1 MDDYSVTSLYESKNE
16 WASRLVNILTPLIQ
30 EGIRSIFDEAVKLCV
45 GNKEQDKYLMT
56 FQNLLSRVPKWNP
69 NIIKEETARIKE
81 RSTCGYLEDLITC
94 VHIIHL
100 KCMTVM
106 RVGNKQKKVDIKIP
120 QLADFI
126 HKIYV
131 NTARKVYS
139 NVYIFERGIQPLH
152 TQRNNREFEIIVKE
166 CIYNTIRDN
175 IPVEELIKMYLE
187 DTIEDVVEV
196 TENEEVIQQEPI
208 HSEEDANLSARRRQH
223 HGSTRRRRHRDRV
236 GGSDEQDGGSTNGVN
251 TSDNTASTTI
261 DQLDFVGEL
270 NGTSAIL
277 SNSSLETDN
286 NTSDTTNVYDN
297 NVVKSGGGG
306 GGGGISFGENQ
317 IRTFETDASERKNEY
332 MTHNDDAD
340 DADDDADGDSGRIK
354 IGGDIRLDTLDI
366 HTLNDIQEINAPP
379 LLDDIEV
386 LA

>member
-1 MDDYSVTSLYESKNE
+1 MCFVSYVMDDYSVTSLYESKNE

-30 EGIRSIFDEAVKLCV
+30 EGFRSILDEAVKLCV

-69 NIIKEETARIKE
+69 NIIKEETSRIKE

-106 RVGNKQKKVDIKIP
+106 RVGSKQKKVDIKIP
-120 QLADFI
+120 QLSDFI

-131 NTARKVYS
+131 NSARKLYS
-139 NVYIFERGIQPLH
+139 NVYIFEKGIPPLH

-175 IPVEELIKMYLE
+175 IPVEDLIKMYLE
-187 DTIEDVVEV
+187 ETIEDVVEV
-196 TENEEVIQQEPI
+196 TENEEVIKQEPI
-208 HSEEDANLSARRRQH
+208 ISEEDANLSARRRSHQS
-223 HGSTRRRRHRDRV
+223 STRRRRHRERDRDRV
-236 GGSDEQDGGSTNGVN
+236 SGENGESGSEDVSANPAPIEN
-251 TSDNTASTTI
+251 
-261 DQLDFVGEL
+261 LDFVGEL
-270 NGTSAIL
+270 NGSSSTASIGVDTVSPQTPTS
-277 SNSSLETDN
+277 
-286 NTSDTTNVYDN
+286 
-297 NVVKSGGGG
+297 SGV
-306 GGGGISFGENQ
+306 SFGENEV
-317 IRTFETDASERKNEY
+317 RTFETDASERKNEF
-332 MTHNDDAD
+332 MTDDAD
-340 DADDDADGDSGRIK
+340 ADEDDDSDRLQ
-354 IGGDIRLDTLDI
+354 IGGDIKLDTLDI
-366 HTLNDIQEINAPP
+366 HTLNDIQSINAPP

>member
-30 EGIRSIFDEAVKLCV
+30 EGFRSILEESVKLCV

-69 NIIKEETARIKE
+69 NIIKDETARIKE
-81 RSTCGYLEDLITC
+81 RSSCGYLEDLITC

-120 QLADFI
+120 QLSDFV

-131 NTARKVYS
+131 NSARKLYS

-175 IPVEELIKMYLE
+175 IPVEDLIRMYLE
-187 DTIEDVVEV
+187 ETIEDVVEV
-196 TENEEVIQQEPI
+196 TENEEVIKQEPI
-208 HSEEDANLSARRRQH
+208 ISEEDAALSARRRTH
-223 HGSTRRRRHRDRV
+223 TSSTRRRRHRDRV
-236 GGSDEQDGGSTNGVN
+236 SGEDGGDAG
-251 TSDNTASTTI
+251 DAST
-261 DQLDFVGEL
+261 DAGVGQMDFVGEL
-270 NGTSAIL
+270 NG
-277 SNSSLETDN
+277 SSQEPSPGLDN
-286 NTSDTTNVYDN
+286 NNNNIYVDDTETGTGV
-297 NVVKSGGGG
+297 
-306 GGGGISFGENQ
+306 SFGENQ

-332 MTHNDDAD
+332 MTHDAD
-340 DADDDADGDSGRIK
+340 DADDDDSGRLN
-354 IGGDIRLDTLDI
+354 IGGDIKLDTLDI
-366 HTLNDIQEINAPP
+366 HTLNDTQNINAPP
-379 LLDDIEV
+379 LLDDIEI

>member
-30 EGIRSIFDEAVKLCV
+30 EGFRSIFDEAVKLCV
-45 GNKEQDKYLMT
+45 GSKEQDKYLMT

-69 NIIKEETARIKE
+69 NIIKDETARIKE

-106 RVGNKQKKVDIKIP
+106 RVGTKQKKVDIKIP
-120 QLADFI
+120 QLSDFI

-131 NTARKVYS
+131 NSARKLYS
-139 NVYIFERGIQPLH
+139 NVYIFEKGIQPLH

-175 IPVEELIKMYLE
+175 IPVEDLIKMYLE
-187 DTIEDVVEV
+187 ETIEDVVEV
-196 TENEEVIQQEPI
+196 TENEEVIKQEPI
-208 HSEEDANLSARRRQH
+208 LSEEDADLSASRRAR
-223 HGSTRRRRHRDRV
+223 HGSTRRRRHRDRDRV
-236 GGSDEQDGGSTNGVN
+236 SGQDGGGDGGEDGGGDGSGG
-251 TSDNTASTTI
+251 DTAASI
-261 DQLDFVGEL
+261 GQLDFVGEL
-270 NGTSAIL
+270 NG
-277 SNSSLETDN
+277 SNAPDSVNTN
-286 NTSDTTNVYDN
+286 NELVNDTTDGSG
-297 NVVKSGGGG
+297 SGGGV
-306 GGGGISFGENQ
+306 SFGENQ

-332 MTHNDDAD
+332 MSRDANDAD
-340 DADDDADGDSGRIK
+340 DADDDDDGSGRLN
-354 IGGDIRLDTLDI
+354 IGGDIKLDTLDI
-366 HTLNDIQEINAPP
+366 HTLNDMQNINAPP

>member
-208 HSEEDANLSARRRQH
+208 LSEEDANLSARRRQH

-236 GGSDEQDGGSTNGVN
+236 AGGGGDGGADGDDT
-251 TSDNTASTTI
+251 TTPTI

-270 NGTSAIL
+270 NGSSNLSHDSTSR
-277 SNSSLETDN
+277 
-286 NTSDTTNVYDN
+286 TNDGG
-297 NVVKSGGGG
+297 SGSGGG
-306 GGGGISFGENQ
+306 GGGGISFGENEV
-317 IRTFETDASERKNEY
+317 RTFETDASERKNEH
-332 MTHNDDAD
+332 MIHHDGDGD
-340 DADDDADGDSGRIK
+340 DADDDEGEYGRLK

-366 HTLNDIQEINAPP
+366 HTLNDIQELNAPP

>member
-16 WASRLVNILTPLIQ
+16 WASRLVNILTPLVQ

-69 NIIKEETARIKE
+69 NIIKDETSRIKE

-106 RVGNKQKKVDIKIP
+106 RVGNTQKKVDIKIP
-120 QLADFI
+120 QLNDFV

-196 TENEEVIQQEPI
+196 TENEEVIKQEPI
-208 HSEEDANLSARRRQH
+208 ISEEDANLSARRRTH
-223 HGSTRRRRHRDRV
+223 HGSTRRRRHRDRIT
-236 GGSDEQDGGSTNGVN
+236 GEDGADDDSR
-251 TSDNTASTTI
+251 SADATI

-270 NGTSAIL
+270 NGAASA
-277 SNSSLETDN
+277 SASESESSAAAA
-286 NTSDTTNVYDN
+286 S
-297 NVVKSGGGG
+297 SS
-306 GGGGISFGENQ
+306 GGISFGANEV
-317 IRTFETDASERKNEY
+317 RTFETDSSERKNEY
-332 MTHNDDAD
+332 MTHDAD
-340 DADDDADGDSGRIK
+340 ADADDDDDNSGRLN

-366 HTLNDIQEINAPP
+366 HTLNDIHEINAPP

>member
-16 WASRLVNILTPLIQ
+16 WASRLVNILTPLVQ

-69 NIIKEETARIKE
+69 NIIKDETSRIKE

-106 RVGNKQKKVDIKIP
+106 RVGNTQKKVDIKIP
-120 QLADFI
+120 QLNDFV

-196 TENEEVIQQEPI
+196 TENEEVIKQEPI
-208 HSEEDANLSARRRQH
+208 ISEEDANLSARRRAH
-223 HGSTRRRRHRDRV
+223 HGSTRRRRHRDRIT
-236 GGSDEQDGGSTNGVN
+236 GEDGADDDSR
-251 TSDNTASTTI
+251 SADASI

-270 NGTSAIL
+270 NGAASASASESASA
-277 SNSSLETDN
+277 SNEDYAASS
-286 NTSDTTNVYDN
+286 S
-297 NVVKSGGGG
+297 S
-306 GGGGISFGENQ
+306 GGISFGENEV
-317 IRTFETDASERKNEY
+317 RTFETDSSERKNEY
-332 MTHNDDAD
+332 MTHDA
-340 DADDDADGDSGRIK
+340 DADDDDDNNGRLN

-366 HTLNDIQEINAPP
+366 HTLNDIHEINAPP

>member
-30 EGIRSIFDEAVKLCV
+30 EGFRSILDEAVKLCV

-69 NIIKEETARIKE
+69 NIIKEETERIKE

-120 QLADFI
+120 QLSDFI

-131 NTARKVYS
+131 NSARKLYS
-139 NVYIFERGIQPLH
+139 NVYIFERGIAPLH

-187 DTIEDVVEV
+187 ETIEDVVEV
-196 TENEEVIQQEPI
+196 TENEEVIKQEPI
-208 HSEEDANLSARRRQH
+208 LSEEDANLSARRRTSH
-223 HGSTRRRRHRDRV
+223 SSTRRRRHRERDRV
-236 GGSDEQDGGSTNGVN
+236 SSEEAGAGADADADADAGVDAGAAGVGTGPIEN
-251 TSDNTASTTI
+251 
-261 DQLDFVGEL
+261 LDFVGEL
-270 NGTSAIL
+270 NGSSTDGSGA
-277 SNSSLETDN
+277 SNHN
-286 NTSDTTNVYDN
+286 NGV
-297 NVVKSGGGG
+297 
-306 GGGGISFGENQ
+306 SFGENE

-332 MTHNDDAD
+332 MTRDAD
-340 DADDDADGDSGRIK
+340 ADADAYGDVDDDDSGRLT
-354 IGGDIRLDTLDI
+354 IGGDVKLDTLDI
-366 HTLNDIQEINAPP
+366 HTLNDIQHINAPP

-386 LA
+386 LS

>member
-16 WASRLVNILTPLIQ
+16 WASRLVNILTPLVQ

-69 NIIKEETARIKE
+69 NIIKDETSRIKE

-120 QLADFI
+120 QLADFV

-139 NVYIFERGIQPLH
+139 NVYIFEKGIQPLH
-152 TQRNNREFEIIVKE
+152 IQRNNREFEIIVKE

-196 TENEEVIQQEPI
+196 TESEEVINQEPI
-208 HSEEDANLSARRRQH
+208 LSEEDANLSARRRAH

-236 GGSDEQDGGSTNGVN
+236 SGEEDGAGVGGGGGDGGDESNGAAA
-251 TSDNTASTTI
+251 TAAGSGTI

-270 NGTSAIL
+270 NGS
-277 SNSSLETDN
+277 SNLGNDSSSSSSLAAG
-286 NTSDTTNVYDN
+286 SA
-297 NVVKSGGGG
+297 G
-306 GGGGISFGENQ
+306 GGGGISFGENEV
-317 IRTFETDASERKNEY
+317 RTFETDSSERKNEY
-332 MTHNDDAD
+332 MSHDNDDAD
-340 DADDDADGDSGRIK
+340 DDDDSGSGRLN

-366 HTLNDIQEINAPP
+366 HTLNESQELNAPP

>member
-1 MDDYSVTSLYESKNE
+1 MDDYSITSLYESKNE

-30 EGIRSIFDEAVKLCV
+30 EGFRSILDEAVKLCV

-69 NIIKEETARIKE
+69 NIIKEETERIKE
-81 RSTCGYLEDLITC
+81 KSTCGYLEDLITC

-120 QLADFI
+120 QLTDFI

-131 NTARKVYS
+131 NSARKLYS
-139 NVYIFERGIQPLH
+139 NVYIFERGIAPLH

-187 DTIEDVVEV
+187 ETIEDVVEV
-196 TENEEVIQQEPI
+196 TENEEVIKQEPI
-208 HSEEDANLSARRRQH
+208 LSEEDANLSARRRASH
-223 HGSTRRRRHRDRV
+223 SSTRRRRHRERDRV
-236 GGSDEQDGGSTNGVN
+236 SSED
-251 TSDNTASTTI
+251 DNIEADAGAGAGADRI
-261 DQLDFVGEL
+261 ENLDFVGEL
-270 NGTSAIL
+270 NGSGGNEDEKS
-277 SNSSLETDN
+277 SNSESN
-286 NTSDTTNVYDN
+286 NNGV
-297 NVVKSGGGG
+297 
-306 GGGGISFGENQ
+306 SFGENE
-317 IRTFETDASERKNEY
+317 IRTFETEASERKNEY
-332 MTHNDDAD
+332 MTHDVDAD
-340 DADDDADGDSGRIK
+340 VDADTDDDGRLSIGDDIK
-354 IGGDIRLDTLDI
+354 LDTLDI
-366 HTLNDIQEINAPP
+366 HTLNDIQHINAPP

>member
-16 WASRLVNILTPLIQ
+16 WASRLVNILTPLVQ

-69 NIIKEETARIKE
+69 NIIKDETSRIKE

-106 RVGNKQKKVDIKIP
+106 RVGNTQKKVDIKIP
-120 QLADFI
+120 QLNDFV

-187 DTIEDVVEV
+187 DTIEDIVEV
-196 TENEEVIQQEPI
+196 TENEEVIKQEPI
-208 HSEEDANLSARRRQH
+208 ISEEDANLSARRRTH
-223 HGSTRRRRHRDRV
+223 HGSTRRRRHRDRIT
-236 GGSDEQDGGSTNGVN
+236 GEDGADDDSR
-251 TSDNTASTTI
+251 SADATI

-270 NGTSAIL
+270 NGAASA
-277 SNSSLETDN
+277 SASESESAAAASS
-286 NTSDTTNVYDN
+286 S
-297 NVVKSGGGG
+297 
-306 GGGGISFGENQ
+306 GGISFGENEV
-317 IRTFETDASERKNEY
+317 RTFETDSSERKNEY
-332 MTHNDDAD
+332 MTHDAD
-340 DADDDADGDSGRIK
+340 ADADDDDDNSGRLN

-366 HTLNDIQEINAPP
+366 HTLNDIHEINAPP

>member
-187 DTIEDVVEV
+187 ETIEDVVEV

-208 HSEEDANLSARRRQH
+208 LSEEDANLSARRRQN

-236 GGSDEQDGGSTNGVN
+236 SDQDGGVGGDNA
-251 TSDNTASTTI
+251 SDNASSTPI

-270 NGTSAIL
+270 NGASAIL
-277 SNSSLETDN
+277 SASSTSLDSNTNSN
-286 NTSDTTNVYDN
+286 NRM
-297 NVVKSGGGG
+297 NVVVNDTLERN
-306 GGGGISFGENQ
+306 GGGISFGENQ
-317 IRTFETDASERKNEY
+317 VRTFETDASERKNEY
-332 MTHNDDAD
+332 MTHDDDD
-340 DADDDADGDSGRIK
+340 DADDDEVDVGRLRIGD
-354 IGGDIRLDTLDI
+354 DIRLDTFDI
-366 HTLNDIQEINAPP
+366 HTLNDIQELNAPP
-379 LLDDIEV
+379 VLDDIEV

>member
-69 NIIKEETARIKE
+69 NIIKDETSRIKE

-106 RVGNKQKKVDIKIP
+106 RVGNTQKKVDIKIP
-120 QLADFI
+120 QLNDFV

-131 NTARKVYS
+131 NTARKIYS

-196 TENEEVIQQEPI
+196 TENEEVIKQEPVI
-208 HSEEDANLSARRRQH
+208 SEEDANLSARRRAH

-236 GGSDEQDGGSTNGVN
+236 NGDYENDMNNNNNNNSHSTD
-251 TSDNTASTTI
+251 SMI

-270 NGTSAIL
+270 NGATTAINTEL
-277 SNSSLETDN
+277 SSNNEGYNNADSS
-286 NTSDTTNVYDN
+286 S
-297 NVVKSGGGG
+297 SS
-306 GGGGISFGENQ
+306 GGISFGENEV
-317 IRTFETDASERKNEY
+317 RTFETDSSERKNEY
-332 MTHNDDAD
+332 MTHDAD
-340 DADDDADGDSGRIK
+340 MDADDDDDDDNNSGRLN
-354 IGGDIRLDTLDI
+354 IGGDVRLDTLDI
-366 HTLNDIQEINAPP
+366 HALNDINGINAPP

>member
-16 WASRLVNILTPLIQ
+16 WASRLVNILTPLVQ
-30 EGIRSIFDEAVKLCV
+30 EGFRSILDESVKLCV

-106 RVGNKQKKVDIKIP
+106 RVGSKQKKVDIKIP
-120 QLADFI
+120 QLSDFI

-131 NTARKVYS
+131 NSARKLYS
-139 NVYIFERGIQPLH
+139 NVYIFEKGIPPLH

-175 IPVEELIKMYLE
+175 IPVEDLIKMYLE
-187 DTIEDVVEV
+187 ETIEDVVEV
-196 TENEEVIQQEPI
+196 TENEEVIKQEPI
-208 HSEEDANLSARRRQH
+208 LSEEDANLSARRRTHQS
-223 HGSTRRRRHRDRV
+223 STRRRRHRERDRDRV
-236 GGSDEQDGGSTNGVN
+236 SSEDGDGDGASNN
-251 TSDNTASTTI
+251 TPIEN
-261 DQLDFVGEL
+261 LDFVGEL
-270 NGTSAIL
+270 NGSSSA
-277 SNSSLETDN
+277 SEMTTDDN
-286 NTSDTTNVYDN
+286 NNNNSIATN
-297 NVVKSGGGG
+297 SGV
-306 GGGGISFGENQ
+306 SFGENQ
-317 IRTFETDASERKNEY
+317 VRTFETDSSERINEY
-332 MTHNDDAD
+332 MSH
-340 DADDDADGDSGRIK
+340 DADGDDDGDGDDAGRLK
-354 IGGDIRLDTLDI
+354 IGDDIKLDTLDI
-366 HTLNDIQEINAPP
+366 HTLNDTQNINAPP

>member
-16 WASRLVNILTPLIQ
+16 WASRLVNILTPLVQ
-30 EGIRSIFDEAVKLCV
+30 EGIRSIFDESVKLCV

-69 NIIKEETARIKE
+69 NIIKDETARIKE

-120 QLADFI
+120 QLSDFI

-139 NVYIFERGIQPLH
+139 NVYIFEKGIQPLH

-196 TENEEVIQQEPI
+196 TENEEVINQEPVL
-208 HSEEDANLSARRRQH
+208 SEEDANLSARRRAH
-223 HGSTRRRRHRDRV
+223 HGSTRRRRHRERV
-236 GGSDEQDGGSTNGVN
+236 SGEGDEGDAADAGGSTNDNNNNN
-251 TSDNTASTTI
+251 TI
-261 DQLDFVGEL
+261 GQLDFVGEL
-270 NGTSAIL
+270 NGTTPPPP
-277 SNSSLETDN
+277 NSSG
-286 NTSDTTNVYDN
+286 S
-297 NVVKSGGGG
+297 S
-306 GGGGISFGENQ
+306 GISFGENDV
-317 IRTFETDASERKNEY
+317 RTFETDASERKNEY
-332 MTHNDDAD
+332 MNNNHAD
-340 DADDDADGDSGRIK
+340 DADDDDDDDNGGGRLN
-354 IGGDIRLDTLDI
+354 IGGDIRLDTMDI
-366 HTLNDIQEINAPP
+366 HTLNDVQELNAPP
-379 LLDDIEV
+379 LLDDIEI

>member
-30 EGIRSIFDEAVKLCV
+30 EGFRSIFDEAVKLCV
-45 GNKEQDKYLMT
+45 GSKEQDKYLMT

-69 NIIKEETARIKE
+69 NIIKDETARIKE

-106 RVGNKQKKVDIKIP
+106 RVGTKQKKVDIKIP
-120 QLADFI
+120 QLSDFI

-131 NTARKVYS
+131 NSARKLYS
-139 NVYIFERGIQPLH
+139 NVYIFEKGIQPLH

-175 IPVEELIKMYLE
+175 IPVEDLIKMYLE
-187 DTIEDVVEV
+187 ETIEDVVEV
-196 TENEEVIQQEPI
+196 TENEEVIKQEPI
-208 HSEEDANLSARRRQH
+208 LSKEDADLSASRRAR
-223 HGSTRRRRHRDRV
+223 HGSTRRRRHRDRDRV
-236 GGSDEQDGGSTNGVN
+236 SGQDGGGDGGGDGGEDGSGGGDSGDVV
-251 TSDNTASTTI
+251 TSSI
-261 DQLDFVGEL
+261 GQLDFVGEL
-270 NGTSAIL
+270 NG
-277 SNSSLETDN
+277 SNAPDSVNTN
-286 NTSDTTNVYDN
+286 NE
-297 NVVKSGGGG
+297 VVNDASESGSGSGV
-306 GGGGISFGENQ
+306 SFGENQ
-317 IRTFETDASERKNEY
+317 IRTFETDASEY
-332 MTHNDDAD
+332 MSRDADDAD
-340 DADDDADGDSGRIK
+340 DADDDDGSGRLN
-354 IGGDIRLDTLDI
+354 IGGDIKLDTLDI
-366 HTLNDIQEINAPP
+366 HTLNDTQNINAPP

>member
-30 EGIRSIFDEAVKLCV
+30 EGFRSILDEAVKLCV
-45 GNKEQDKYLMT
+45 GNKEHDKYLMT

-69 NIIKEETARIKE
+69 NIIKEETERIKE

-131 NTARKVYS
+131 NSARKLYS
-139 NVYIFERGIQPLH
+139 NVYIFERGIAPLH

-187 DTIEDVVEV
+187 ETIEDVVEV
-196 TENEEVIQQEPI
+196 TENEEVIKQEPI
-208 HSEEDANLSARRRQH
+208 LSEEDANLSARRRSNH
-223 HGSTRRRRHRDRV
+223 SSTRRRRHRERDRV
-236 GGSDEQDGGSTNGVN
+236 SSEDDIT
-251 TSDNTASTTI
+251 DASAGEGAGAGADRI
-261 DQLDFVGEL
+261 ENLDFVGEL
-270 NGTSAIL
+270 NG
-277 SNSSLETDN
+277 
-286 NTSDTTNVYDN
+286 
-297 NVVKSGGGG
+297 SGGSDGDNGDNGDNGSGG
-306 GGGGISFGENQ
+306 ESNNNGVSFGENE
-317 IRTFETDASERKNEY
+317 IRTFETDANERKNEY
-332 MTHNDDAD
+332 MTHDTDAD
-340 DADDDADGDSGRIK
+340 ADVDADVDDDGRLS
-354 IGGDIRLDTLDI
+354 IGGDIKLDTLDI
-366 HTLNDIQEINAPP
+366 HTLNDIQHINAPP

>member
-30 EGIRSIFDEAVKLCV
+30 EGFRSIFDEAVKLCV
-45 GNKEQDKYLMT
+45 GSKEQDKYLMT

-69 NIIKEETARIKE
+69 NIIKDETSRIKE
-81 RSTCGYLEDLITC
+81 RSSCGYLEDLITC

-106 RVGNKQKKVDIKIP
+106 RVGTKQKKVDIKIP
-120 QLADFI
+120 QLSDFI

-131 NTARKVYS
+131 NSARKLYS
-139 NVYIFERGIQPLH
+139 NVYIFEKGIQPLH

-187 DTIEDVVEV
+187 ETIEDVVEV
-196 TENEEVIQQEPI
+196 TENEEVIKQEPI
-208 HSEEDANLSARRRQH
+208 LSEEDADLSARRRTH
-223 HGSTRRRRHRDRV
+223 HSSTRRRRHRERDRV
-236 GGSDEQDGGSTNGVN
+236 SSEDGGGGGGGGGEGGGGEGGGGEGGTGDVSA
-251 TSDNTASTTI
+251 ASI
-261 DQLDFVGEL
+261 GQLDFVGEL
-270 NGTSAIL
+270 NGSDTPPS
-277 SNSSLETDN
+277 SSSSLVDAAAEG
-286 NTSDTTNVYDN
+286 SS
-297 NVVKSGGGG
+297 SGV
-306 GGGGISFGENQ
+306 SFGENQ
-317 IRTFETDASERKNEY
+317 IRTFETDSSERKNEY
-332 MTHNDDAD
+332 MSRDTDDAD
-340 DADDDADGDSGRIK
+340 DADDDDDGSGRLN
-354 IGGDIRLDTLDI
+354 IGGDIKLDTLDI
-366 HTLNDIQEINAPP
+366 HTLNDTQNINAPP

>member
-30 EGIRSIFDEAVKLCV
+30 EGIRSIFDEAVKLCL

-139 NVYIFERGIQPLH
+139 NVYIFEKGIQPLH

-208 HSEEDANLSARRRQH
+208 LSEEDANLSARRRQH

-236 GGSDEQDGGSTNGVN
+236 GGSGGDGDGDQHGGSGDQDRSNPI
-251 TSDNTASTTI
+251 I

-270 NGTSAIL
+270 NGASELSSVMNTST
-277 SNSSLETDN
+277 SENGNNSS
-286 NTSDTTNVYDN
+286 YDR
-297 NVVKSGGGG
+297 SSSSS
-306 GGGGISFGENQ
+306 GGISFGENQ
-317 IRTFETDASERKNEY
+317 VRTFETDASERKNEY
-332 MTHNDDAD
+332 MTH
-340 DADDDADGDSGRIK
+340 DDDADADEDEADSGRLN

-366 HTLNDIQEINAPP
+366 HSLNEIQEINAPP

>member
-30 EGIRSIFDEAVKLCV
+30 EGFRSILDEAVKLCV

-69 NIIKEETARIKE
+69 NIIKEETTRIKE

-106 RVGNKQKKVDIKIP
+106 RVGSKQKKVDIKIP
-120 QLADFI
+120 QLSDFI

-131 NTARKVYS
+131 NSARKLYS
-139 NVYIFERGIQPLH
+139 NVYIFEKGILPLH

-175 IPVEELIKMYLE
+175 IPVEDLIKMYLE
-187 DTIEDVVEV
+187 ETIEDVVEV
-196 TENEEVIQQEPI
+196 TENEEVIKQEPI
-208 HSEEDANLSARRRQH
+208 LSEEDANLSARRRTH
-223 HGSTRRRRHRDRV
+223 SSTRRRRHRERDRV
-236 GGSDEQDGGSTNGVN
+236 SNEDGDNESGSGGKSESSPIEN
-251 TSDNTASTTI
+251 
-261 DQLDFVGEL
+261 LDFVGEL
-270 NGTSAIL
+270 NGSSALAVSDSEMSSSDTNSIAV
-277 SNSSLETDN
+277 NSSG
-286 NTSDTTNVYDN
+286 V
-297 NVVKSGGGG
+297 
-306 GGGGISFGENQ
+306 SFGENEV
-317 IRTFETDASERKNEY
+317 RTFETDASERKNEY
-332 MTHNDDAD
+332 ASHDD
-340 DADDDADGDSGRIK
+340 DADDDDDESGRIK
-354 IGGDIRLDTLDI
+354 IGGDIKLDTLDI
-366 HTLNDIQEINAPP
+366 HTLNDMQSINAPP

>member
-30 EGIRSIFDEAVKLCV
+30 EGIRSILDEAVKLCV

-69 NIIKEETARIKE
+69 NIIKEETSRIKE

-208 HSEEDANLSARRRQH
+208 LSEEDANISARRRQH

-236 GGSDEQDGGSTNGVN
+236 GGGDGGDGGDGGQDGGSDRDGSNPI
-251 TSDNTASTTI
+251 I

-270 NGTSAIL
+270 NGASEL
-277 SNSSLETDN
+277 SSVTNTANTGNDN
-286 NTSDTTNVYDN
+286 G
-297 NVVKSGGGG
+297 GGGG

-317 IRTFETDASERKNEY
+317 VRTFETDASERKNEY
-332 MTHNDDAD
+332 MTHDDDA
-340 DADDDADGDSGRIK
+340 DADDDEGDSGRLR
-354 IGGDIRLDTLDI
+354 IGDDIRLDTLDI
-366 HTLNDIQEINAPP
+366 HSLNEIQEINAPP

>member
-16 WASRLVNILTPLIQ
+16 WASRLVNILTPLVQ

-69 NIIKEETARIKE
+69 NIIKDETSRIKE

-106 RVGNKQKKVDIKIP
+106 RVGNTQKKVDIKIP
-120 QLADFI
+120 QLNDFV

-196 TENEEVIQQEPI
+196 TENEEVIKQEPI
-208 HSEEDANLSARRRQH
+208 ISEEDANLSARRRTH
-223 HGSTRRRRHRDRV
+223 HGSTRRRRHRDRIT
-236 GGSDEQDGGSTNGVN
+236 GEDGADDDSR
-251 TSDNTASTTI
+251 SADATI

-270 NGTSAIL
+270 NGAASA
-277 SNSSLETDN
+277 SASESGSAAAASS
-286 NTSDTTNVYDN
+286 S
-297 NVVKSGGGG
+297 
-306 GGGGISFGENQ
+306 GGISFGENEV
-317 IRTFETDASERKNEY
+317 RTFETDSSERKNEY
-332 MTHNDDAD
+332 MTHDAD
-340 DADDDADGDSGRIK
+340 ADADDDDDNSGRLN

-366 HTLNDIQEINAPP
+366 HTLNDIHEINAPP

>member
-16 WASRLVNILTPLIQ
+16 WASRLVNILTPLVQ
-30 EGIRSIFDEAVKLCV
+30 EGFRSILDESVKLCV

-106 RVGNKQKKVDIKIP
+106 RVGSKQKKVDIKIP
-120 QLADFI
+120 QLSDFI

-131 NTARKVYS
+131 NSARKLYS
-139 NVYIFERGIQPLH
+139 NVYIFEKGIPPLH

-175 IPVEELIKMYLE
+175 IPVEDLIKMYLE
-187 DTIEDVVEV
+187 ETIEDVVEV
-196 TENEEVIQQEPI
+196 TENEEVIKQEPI
-208 HSEEDANLSARRRQH
+208 LSEEDANLSARRRTHQS
-223 HGSTRRRRHRDRV
+223 STRRRRHRERDRDRV
-236 GGSDEQDGGSTNGVN
+236 SSEDGDGDGASNN
-251 TSDNTASTTI
+251 TPIEN
-261 DQLDFVGEL
+261 LDFVGEL
-270 NGTSAIL
+270 NGSSSA
-277 SNSSLETDN
+277 SEMTTDDN
-286 NTSDTTNVYDN
+286 NNNNSIATN
-297 NVVKSGGGG
+297 SGV
-306 GGGGISFGENQ
+306 SFGENQ
-317 IRTFETDASERKNEY
+317 VRTFETDSSERINEY
-332 MTHNDDAD
+332 MSH
-340 DADDDADGDSGRIK
+340 DADGDDDGDDDGGRLK
-354 IGGDIRLDTLDI
+354 IGDDIKLDTLDI
-366 HTLNDIQEINAPP
+366 HTLNDTQNINAPP

>member
-30 EGIRSIFDEAVKLCV
+30 EGFRSILDEAVKLCV

-69 NIIKEETARIKE
+69 NIIKEETSRIKE

-120 QLADFI
+120 QLSDFI

-131 NTARKVYS
+131 NTARKLYS
-139 NVYIFERGIQPLH
+139 NVYIFEKGIPPLH

-175 IPVEELIKMYLE
+175 IPVEDLIKMYLE
-187 DTIEDVVEV
+187 ETIEDVVEV
-196 TENEEVIQQEPI
+196 TENEEVIKQEPI
-208 HSEEDANLSARRRQH
+208 LSEEDANLSARRRTNS
-223 HGSTRRRRHRDRV
+223 STRRRRHRERERLSGEDGENDGR
-236 GGSDEQDGGSTNGVN
+236 EQS
-251 TSDNTASTTI
+251 ASTPI
-261 DQLDFVGEL
+261 DNLDFVDEL
-270 NGTSAIL
+270 NGSSSNDDNKNSTD
-277 SNSSLETDN
+277 SNSIAV
-286 NTSDTTNVYDN
+286 TS
-297 NVVKSGGGG
+297 SGV
-306 GGGGISFGENQ
+306 SFGENEV
-317 IRTFETDASERKNEY
+317 RTFETDSSERKNEF
-332 MTHNDDAD
+332 MTDDA
-340 DADDDADGDSGRIK
+340 DADDDGDDSGRIK
-354 IGGDIRLDTLDI
+354 IGGDIKLDTLDI
-366 HTLNDIQEINAPP
+366 HTLNETQTINAPP

>member
-69 NIIKEETARIKE
+69 NIIKEETSRIKE

-120 QLADFI
+120 QLEDFI

-208 HSEEDANLSARRRQH
+208 LSEEDANLSARRRQH

-236 GGSDEQDGGSTNGVN
+236 GGGDGGDGAEGSAD
-251 TSDNTASTTI
+251 TSSSATPTI

-270 NGTSAIL
+270 NGSA
-277 SNSSLETDN
+277 SAVSSVMN
-286 NTSDTTNVYDN
+286 DTANESGS
-297 NVVKSGGGG
+297 SGGSGS
-306 GGGGISFGENQ
+306 GGISFGENHV
-317 IRTFETDASERKNEY
+317 RTFETDASERKNEY
-332 MTHNDDAD
+332 MTPDDDA
-340 DADDDADGDSGRIK
+340 DADDDEESGRLR
-354 IGGDIRLDTLDI
+354 IGDDIRLDTLDI
-366 HTLNDIQEINAPP
+366 HSLNDIQELNAPP
-379 LLDDIEV
+379 LLDDIEI

>member
-16 WASRLVNILTPLIQ
+16 WATRLVNILTPLVQ
-30 EGIRSIFDEAVKLCV
+30 EGFRSIFDEAVKLCV

-69 NIIKEETARIKE
+69 TIIKEETSRIKE
-81 RSTCGYLEDLITC
+81 RSSCGYLEDLITC

-120 QLADFI
+120 QLSDFI

-175 IPVEELIKMYLE
+175 IPVEDLIKMYLE
-187 DTIEDVVEV
+187 ETIEDVVEV
-196 TENEEVIQQEPI
+196 TENEDQIAAKREAFAAALATIATEV
-208 HSEEDANLSARRRQH
+208 
-223 HGSTRRRRHRDRV
+223 
-236 GGSDEQDGGSTNGVN
+236 
-251 TSDNTASTTI
+251 
-261 DQLDFVGEL
+261 
-270 NGTSAIL
+270 
-277 SNSSLETDN
+277 
-286 NTSDTTNVYDN
+286 
-297 NVVKSGGGG
+297 
-306 GGGGISFGENQ
+306 
-317 IRTFETDASERKNEY
+317 RK
-332 MTHNDDAD
+332 TDDA
-340 DADDDADGDSGRIK
+340 K
-354 IGGDIRLDTLDI
+354 
-366 HTLNDIQEINAPP
+366 
-379 LLDDIEV
+379 
-386 LA
+386 

>member
-1 MDDYSVTSLYESKNE
+1 
-16 WASRLVNILTPLIQ
+16 
-30 EGIRSIFDEAVKLCV
+30 
-45 GNKEQDKYLMT
+45 
-56 FQNLLSRVPKWNP
+56 
-69 NIIKEETARIKE
+69 
-81 RSTCGYLEDLITC
+81 
-94 VHIIHL
+94 
-100 KCMTVM
+100 MTVM

-120 QLADFI
+120 HLSDFI

-208 HSEEDANLSARRRQH
+208 LSEDDANLSARRRAN

-236 GGSDEQDGGSTNGVN
+236 SGEDDSSSGGNNNDENHTGGGGDGVG
-251 TSDNTASTTI
+251 ATI

-270 NGTSAIL
+270 NGSSGSAL
-277 SNSSLETDN
+277 SG
-286 NTSDTTNVYDN
+286 
-297 NVVKSGGGG
+297 SGS
-306 GGGGISFGENQ
+306 GISFGENEV
-317 IRTFETDASERKNEY
+317 RTFETDASERKNEF
-332 MTHNDDAD
+332 MTHDDDAD
-340 DADDDADGDSGRIK
+340 DADDEDRGGRLN

-366 HTLNDIQEINAPP
+366 HTLNESQEINAPP
-379 LLDDIEV
+379 LLDDIQV